1 MLEKYTLTTDV
12 HRFGITKRIV
22 SVIVI
27 CLVAIAITALSGCS
41 NTHKISSNDRQQV
54 VMRTPSVEQCVEE
67 ESSSADSNYGPGTY
81 IEIPDPCD
89 GYPVM
94 KDAPCTADFEPVR
107 TSAIKLEVQLPADNS
122 AGVFEWSV
130 K

>member
-1 MLEKYTLTTDV
+1 
-12 HRFGITKRIV
+12 
-22 SVIVI
+22 
-27 CLVAIAITALSGCS
+27 
-41 NTHKISSNDRQQV
+41 
-54 VMRTPSVEQCVEE
+54 
-67 ESSSADSNYGPGTY
+67 
-81 IEIPDPCD
+81 
-89 GYPVM
+89 M

>member
-1 MLEKYTLTTDV
+1 MPYYHWWPEKASTQWIAYEFEEQKSISESTVYWFDDSPW
-12 HRFGITKRIV
+12 GGCRIPAAWR
-22 SVIVI
+22 
-27 CLVAIAITALSGCS
+27 LYYRDANGEWVAIEPR
-41 NTHKISSNDRQQV
+41 N
-54 VMRTPSVEQCVEE
+54 
-67 ESSSADSNYGPGTY
+67 
-81 IEIPDPCD
+81 

-122 AGVFEWSV
+122 SGVFEWSV